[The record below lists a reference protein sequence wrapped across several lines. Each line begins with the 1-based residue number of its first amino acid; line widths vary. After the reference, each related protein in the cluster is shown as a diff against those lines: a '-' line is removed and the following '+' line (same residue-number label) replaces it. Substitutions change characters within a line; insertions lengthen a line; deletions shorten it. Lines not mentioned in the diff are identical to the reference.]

1 MSDHPDTRP
10 VLNTVEEY
18 RALIDNLHA
27 GLVVHGP
34 DTGIL
39 LCNGTSAELL
49 GLSMEQMTG
58 KMAIDPAWCFTAAD
72 GSPMR
77 LEDYPV
83 NQVLTTRR
91 PIRNL
96 LVGVNRPVTGDR
108 IWVLCNAYPVMDAS
122 GELSQIV
129 VTFIDVS
136 DQRRAEEDKARLE
149 VQLRQSQRMEAVGKL
164 AGGVAHDF
172 NNLITTMTGYCDLLL
187 DELEEQDNRRNLVT
201 QVRKSADRAASLTR
215 QLLAFS
221 RKQVLEPRLIDLNRV
236 VRDMDKLLRR
246 LIGEDVALVS
256 RLAPAMR
263 LTYADPG
270 QIEQVVMN
278 LAVNARDAMPEGGT
292 LTIETE
298 IVELDEDYVR
308 ERPEVEVGPHVA
320 LSMSDTGYGMDESTR
335 SRIFEPFYTTKDVG
349 KGTGLGLSTVYG
361 IVKQSGG
368 HIWVYSE
375 PGRGATFKIYFPL
388 MAAEGEGGERPS
400 PPEGTPISGG
410 RGETILVVE
419 DDEDVRFLTTRVL
432 RKQGYDVH
440 EAECA
445 DDAMRALKRIDGELH
460 LLLTDVV
467 MPGASGPQLARQVGV
482 LRPMVRVLY
491 MSGYTD
497 NAIVHHGVLNA
508 GTDFLPKPFT
518 AKALARKVREILDR
532 V

>member
-1 MSDHPDTRP
+1 MSDHPDARP
-10 VLNTVEEY
+10 VLSTVEEY

-39 LCNGTSAELL
+39 LCNGTAADLL

-72 GSPMR
+72 GSPMP

-83 NQVLTTRR
+83 NQVLATLR
-91 PIRNL
+91 PIWNL

-108 IWVLCNAYPVMDAS
+108 IWALCNAYPVLDPA

-136 DQRRAEEDKARLE
+136 DQRRAEEEKAKLE

-172 NNLITTMTGYCDLLL
+172 NNLITTMIGYCDLLL
-187 DELEEQDNRRNLVT
+187 DDLVGEDKRRNLVA

-236 VRDMDKLLRR
+236 VRDMDRLLRR
-246 LIGEDVALVS
+246 LIGEDVLLVT
-256 RLAPAMR
+256 LPAPDMR
-263 LTYADPG
+263 LTYADQG

-292 LTIETE
+292 LTIETA
-298 IVELDEDYVR
+298 VAELDEDYTR
-308 ERPEVEVGPHVA
+308 ERPEVEVGPHVV
-320 LSMSDTGYGMDESTR
+320 LSMSDTGYGMDAQTR
-335 SRIFEPFYTTKDVG
+335 TRIFEPFYTTKELG

-375 PGRGATFKIYFPL
+375 PGKGATFKIYLPVVE
-388 MAAEGEGGERPS
+388 AEGEERPS
-400 PPEGTPISGG
+400 PPEGTPILGG
-410 RGETILVVE
+410 HGETILVVE

-432 RKQGYDVH
+432 RKQGYDVY
-440 EAECA
+440 EAESA
-445 DDAMRALKRIDGELH
+445 DDAIRELKRIDGELH

-467 MPGASGPQLARQVGV
+467 MPGASGPQLARQLSV
-482 LRPMVRVLY
+482 LRPTVKILY

-497 NAIVHHGVLNA
+497 NAIVHHGVLNE

-518 AKALARKVREILDR
+518 ARSLSKKVREVLNR
-532 V
+532 AP